1 MPINPGPT
9 LGRLLDSVRRDAGY
23 SLRQL
28 AKETGMPMS
37 RINRLLKDEV
47 ERPAPASLVRLA
59 GALNLSVARLFTL
72 AGHPYP
78 NLDDLLR
85 TDYSLSEE
93 EIAEVTQMIDR
104 LAPEGDPD
112 APTA

>member
-1 MPINPGPT
+1 MPTNAGPT
-9 LGRLLDSVRRDAGY
+9 LGGLLDSARRDAGY

-28 AKETGMPMS
+28 ATVTGIPMS

-59 GALNLSVARLFTL
+59 GALNLSVAHLFTL

-85 TDYSLSEE
+85 NDYGLPEGA
-93 EIAEVTQMIDR
+93 ITEVTQLVDH
-104 LAPEGDPD
+104 LTPERRS
-112 APTA
+112 